1 MGKEEME
8 RVNRIWNHPF
18 YQECLGK
25 IAKCEQDREFCRH
38 TPEHFLDVA
47 RLTYIMALEQSI
59 NPAQNEISTQNRNL
73 TQAMNPTQE
82 TNSTQSANLAQ
93 NANPTQNSNSEQSR
107 IPDKEQIYAA
117 ALLHDIGRFR
127 QYEEGIPHDEASV
140 EIAAKLIPECGFT
153 EEESAVITGM
163 IASHRKKEDS
173 DSLNALFYKADK
185 LSRSC
190 FACPAEK
197 DCNWAAEKKNLLI
210 KY

>member
-1 MGKEEME
+1 MVKNEME

-25 IAKCEQDREFCRH
+25 IKDCEQDRPFCRH

-47 RLTYIMALEQSI
+47 RLTYLMALEKTMSAPRNMTSPQTMGQSQTEFSAQT
-59 NPAQNEISTQNRNL
+59 NPSSRN
-73 TQAMNPTQE
+73 TPPN
-82 TNSTQSANLAQ
+82 
-93 NANPTQNSNSEQSR
+93 
-107 IPDKEQIYAA
+107 KELIYAA

-140 EIAAKLIPECGFT
+140 EIAEQLIPACGFT
-153 EEESAVITGM
+153 EEESAVITAM
-163 IASHRKKEDS
+163 IASHRKKDNP

-185 LSRSC
+185 LSRNC

-197 DCNWAAEKKNLLI
+197 DCNWTAEKKNMEI